1 MSTRVKKDPET
12 GLSNG
17 VFTLHGRRHGSLVD
31 PMHTPALTDDR
42 YRYYTHHQAP
52 YSSCSLTSRGLSL
65 SLTTTSDALDLFVLM
80 MRGAVLKMIPEHG
93 GLYCKK
99 FGASIRG
106 E

>member
-1 MSTRVKKDPET
+1 MCACQEKKVRDQADPRGWGSGAPSVKK
-12 GLSNG
+12 
-17 VFTLHGRRHGSLVD
+17 
-31 PMHTPALTDDR
+31 
-42 YRYYTHHQAP
+42 
-52 YSSCSLTSRGLSL
+52 SRSFSLSL

-99 FGASIRG
+99 FGANIRG